1 MHMYMCTCTC
11 TCVPDGSCVMIPVS
25 CSLVTSDGSGGLS
38 ERALPL
44 VKVNPT
50 NGRWR
55 VRAVKLGGAESCEV
69 ENIPIYR

>member
-1 MHMYMCTCTC
+1 MYKYVQYNVHVHVY
-11 TCVPDGSCVMIPVS
+11 VPDGSCVMIPVS

-55 VRAVKLGGAESCEV
+55 VRAVILVWVGS
-69 ENIPIYR
+69 